1 MADDDEWTNVIA
13 TDEVPEGQV
22 VGVSIGDHNIA
33 VYHLKG
39 GEFHATDNICT
50 HEFAELSEGI
60 LEDCVI
66 ECPLHAGQFDI
77 RTGKGLCEPIE
88 TDLKVFEVKVAD
100 GAVWVRLP
108 D

>member
-1 MADDDEWTNVIA
+1 MAEDGEWTNVIT

-22 VGVSIGDHNIA
+22 IGVSIGDHNIA
-33 VYHLKG
+33 IYHTKG

-88 TDLKVFEVKVAD
+88 VDLKVFEVKVAD
-100 GAVWVRLP
+100 GAVWVKLP

>member
-1 MADDDEWTNVIA
+1 MAEDDEWTNVMA
-13 TDEVPEGQV
+13 ADEVPEGQV

-33 VYHLKG
+33 IYHLKG
-39 GEFHATDNICT
+39 GEYDATDNICT

-88 TDLKVFEVKVAD
+88 KDLAVYECKIEN
-100 GAVWVRLP
+100 GEVWVKLP

>member
-13 TDEVPEGQV
+13 ADEVPDGQV
-22 VGVSIGDHNIA
+22 VGVTISDHNIA
-33 VYHLKG
+33 IYNVDG
-39 GEFHATDNICT
+39 VFHATSNICT
-50 HEFAELSEGI
+50 HEYAELADGI
-60 LEDCVI
+60 LEDCII

-88 TDLKVFEVKVAD
+88 QDLPVYECKVEDGEIFVK
-100 GAVWVRLP
+100 LP